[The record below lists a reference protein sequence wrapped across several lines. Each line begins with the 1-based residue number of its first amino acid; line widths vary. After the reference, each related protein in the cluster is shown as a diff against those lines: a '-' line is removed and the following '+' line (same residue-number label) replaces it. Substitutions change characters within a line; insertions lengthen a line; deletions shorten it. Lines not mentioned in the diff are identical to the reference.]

1 MAEHTARAPRIWDF
15 ATASPRIAPGVASMV
30 GYRAFDVPD
39 GVHRGMPSST
49 LTFIVSLDEGVRAA
63 ASLDA
68 LASAPPAPVLLG
80 GLHTHAAR
88 VAQTSGQAGVQLAV
102 HPLASRALFGV
113 PAAELSVSDFDGA
126 PVLGRPV
133 LRLHEQLAAGRSW
146 PEVFGVVSG
155 YLAEQYRRR
164 DAAVRPELIFAWQL
178 LARSRGRMPVA
189 RVAERSGISQRHLA
203 SLFRREV
210 GHGPKAVAML
220 MRFEYATARL
230 ADEARRHGRVDLAGV
245 AAAAGYADQAHLTRE
260 FVRYAGVAPGAWLA
274 EEFQNIQDGGHLQRS
289 QWGHD
294 TFESDRLADPASA

>member
-1 MAEHTARAPRIWDF
+1 
-15 ATASPRIAPGVASMV
+15 MV

-63 ASLDA
+63 ASLDT
-68 LASAPPAPVLLG
+68 LAAARPAPVLLG

-126 PVLGRPV
+126 PMLGRRA
-133 LRLHEQLAAGRSW
+133 LRLHEQVAAGRSW
-146 PEVFGVVSG
+146 PEVFGVVSE

-189 RVAERSGISQRHLA
+189 RVAERSGISQRHL
-203 SLFRREV
+203 STLFRREV
-210 GHGPKAVAML
+210 GHSPKAVAML

-230 ADEARRHGRVDLAGV
+230 AEEARRHGSVDLAGV
-245 AAAAGYADQAHLTRE
+245 AAAAGYADQAHLSRE
-260 FVRYAGVAPGAWLA
+260 FVRYAGVSPGAWLA
-274 EEFQNIQDGGHLQRS
+274 EEFQNIQDGGHPQRS

>member
-1 MAEHTARAPRIWDF
+1 
-15 ATASPRIAPGVASMV
+15 MV